1 MPVALDNSPFYY
13 KVADGTWHYALLALL
28 PCTVCGIGMR
38 GKLYCHALWMPLPC
52 VMAVTGM
59 RRMHYWYAVLVVAP
73 ASIGANRHGVRPK
86 ETHAT
91 FSALTF
97 LLSNSYVIRI

>member
-1 MPVALDNSPFYY
+1 MARA
-13 KVADGTWHYALLALL
+13 KAMHGTVHYSAYWYAPPRIL
-28 PCTVCGIGMR
+28 VCGIDAIIM
-38 GKLYCHALWMPLPC
+38 H
-52 VMAVTGM
+52 
-59 RRMHYWYAVLVVAP
+59 RMHYWYAVLVVAP